1 MSVFNDSLQGSNRI
15 TYTQFCNSSSLVFE
29 QPINK
34 AVLKVIDLLEN
45 EIILSNYLTKNKQKK
60 IKYKLRKGKNILK
73 IKATSVG
80 TLPPNTARFELI
92 DNKIKYPIITELK
105 LNKTAEIIILK

>member
-34 AVLKVIDLLEN
+34 AVLKVIDLLGRETKELTN
-45 EIILSNYLTKNKQKK
+45 QPLFYIYDDGTVKKKIILEGD
-60 IKYKLRKGKNILK
+60 I
-73 IKATSVG
+73 
-80 TLPPNTARFELI
+80 F
-92 DNKIKYPIITELK
+92 
-105 LNKTAEIIILK
+105 